1 MTSWASPTSCPEGQ
15 FYSCIVLAEIYDPF
29 ILLVMS
35 ITIICW
41 IMGII
46 DWLEEKLE
54 QKSQEKREWAE
65 HTIIE
70 KLTKKFRLRRKP
82 KNIGELFDIAAKEN
96 KIEHVMIEYEKFI
109 NELPIL
115 IKEREKRGKGLERMA
130 KADLKT
136 EKKLRKKTQE
146 DKNHSNSPISP

>member
-1 MTSWASPTSCPEGQ
+1 
-15 FYSCIVLAEIYDPF
+15 
-29 ILLVMS
+29 
-35 ITIICW
+35 
-41 IMGII
+41 MGII